1 MDSKERCSFCSF
13 QCKGGVFMKKMV
25 CIVIVLVLMLP
36 TLTISISAEST
47 DNNHNRYQYTH
58 SCNSS
63 LTISGNTASCSSDV
77 RGYSG
82 ITTKIEITQCFEQ
95 LLPSGWWYRL
105 KSWNKTFYGWYAY
118 YDNSTTVTESG
129 TYHVRTVA
137 KVYSGSNYET
147 IAIYS
152 NNVTV

>member
-1 MDSKERCSFCSF
+1 
-13 QCKGGVFMKKMV
+13 MKKIASII
-25 CIVIVLVLMLP
+25 IVFVLMLS
-36 TLTISISAEST
+36 TLKLSVSAESSE
-47 DNNHNRYQYTH
+47 DNQSRYLYTY
-58 SCNSS
+58 SCKS
-63 LTISGNTASCSSDV
+63 LLSISNNTASCNSDV
-77 RGYSG
+77 QGYSG

-105 KSWNKTFYGWYAY
+105 KSWNKTFYNWYAFY
-118 YDNSTTVTESG
+118 NNTTTVTASG

-137 KVYSGSNYET
+137 KVYSGSNYEN

>member
-1 MDSKERCSFCSF
+1 
-13 QCKGGVFMKKMV
+13 MKK
-25 CIVIVLVLMLP
+25 IVSIVVGFVLMLS
-36 TLTISISAEST
+36 TLTISVSAEST
-47 DNNHNRYQYTH
+47 DKNHNRYQYTN

-77 RGYSG
+77 KGYSG
-82 ITTKIEITQCFEQ
+82 ITTKIEITQSFEE

-105 KSWNKTFYGWYAY
+105 NSWSQTY
-118 YDNSTTVTESG
+118 YNYHASFTNSTSVPGSG

-147 IAIYS
+147 IAMYS